1 MEIIIIPMLIKLEN
15 GKEFSDKK
23 QALLELAFSHFPLTI
38 SIDDKFFTFE
48 WFSELE
54 KFIKEY

>member
-1 MEIIIIPMLIKLEN
+1 MQIKLEN

-23 QALLELAFSHFPLTI
+23 QALVELAFSHFPLTI
-38 SIDDKFFTFE
+38 IVDGKEYHFD
-48 WFSELE
+48 WFSDLE